1 MERNGEKKK
10 KKKKKVRPASIG
22 TKQSQGQLLP

>member
-1 MERNGEKKK
+1 MERNGEK